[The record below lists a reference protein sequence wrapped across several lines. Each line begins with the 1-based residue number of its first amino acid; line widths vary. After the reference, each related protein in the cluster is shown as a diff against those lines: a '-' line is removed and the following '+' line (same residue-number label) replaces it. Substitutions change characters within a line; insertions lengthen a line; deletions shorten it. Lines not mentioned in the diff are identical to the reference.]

1 MYKKNERMNNIWV
14 IGAGL
19 MGVEYAKV
27 LSGLGHPF
35 ITIGRGLK
43 NADEFEKSTGY
54 KAITGGIEEF
64 LKTNPVM
71 PEAAIVAVGI
81 EALAEVTIQ
90 LLNFGIQKIL
100 LEKPGVGDPAEIT
113 ALADL
118 AEKKRATVLLAY
130 NRRFYSSVLKAE
142 EIIKQDGGVHSF
154 CFEFTEWSHIIVQLT
169 KTKVEH
175 NFWFLGNST
184 HVIDTAF
191 LLGGK
196 PKILHALHKGGL
208 DWHPA
213 SSVFAGAGES
223 ESGALFSYH
232 ADWEAPG
239 RWVIEI
245 LTKKNRLLFKPM
257 ESLQIQQL
265 GSVAVNPVDIDD
277 QLDKDFKP
285 GLYLQTKAFIENDFS
300 RFCTLCEQKDMIEK
314 YYCMMSGYNSVTLTQ
329 NQ

>member
-1 MYKKNERMNNIWV
+1 MKDNWI

-27 LSGLGHPF
+27 LVALQQPF
-35 ITIGRGLK
+35 LTIGRGIK
-43 NADEFEKSTGY
+43 NANEFEKATGN
-54 KAITGGIEEF
+54 KAIIGGLEAF
-64 LKTNPVM
+64 LKTNPEIPNAV
-71 PEAAIVAVGI
+71 IVAVGI
-81 EALAEVTIQ
+81 EALAETTVQ
-90 LLNFGIQKIL
+90 LLNFGIKNIL
-100 LEKPGVGDPAEIT
+100 LEKPGVGNPSEIN
-113 ALADL
+113 ALVEL
-118 AEKKRATVLLAY
+118 VEKKGATVLLAY

-154 CFEFTEWSHIIVQLT
+154 SFEFTEWSHTIAPLP

-191 LLGGK
+191 LLGGQ
-196 PKILHALHKGGL
+196 PKVLYALHKGGL
-208 DWHPA
+208 EWHPA

-223 ESGALFSYH
+223 ETGALFSYH

-265 GSVAVNPVDIDD
+265 GSVAVNPVAVDD
-277 QLDKDFKP
+277 QLDKAFKQ
-285 GLYLQTKAFIENDFS
+285 GLYLQTKSFLENNFS
-300 RFCTLCEQKDMIEK
+300 RFCTLREQKEMIEK
-314 YYCMMSGYNSVTLTQ
+314 YYLPMSGYKTIQEKQ
-329 NQ
+329 NG